1 MSNCNK
7 SSFQNAGKI
16 LLKLHPKLP
25 CRTLTKRSF
34 QKAVRILY
42 KLNRKLSPSVT
53 LTLNIASIT
62 RGVESPASSKT
73 AAAPSVLRIAEAGAY
88 YFDDV
93 AAVEEPLEIRLQQG
107 NAPAR
112 SLTVTMRTPGHDA
125 ELAAGFLVT
134 EGVLDDAAALQAIRI
149 SEPVPSGTD
158 GCVLPVGSA
167 TNIVT
172 VELSEDA
179 QVRMASLERNFYT
192 TSSCGICGKASLLAL
207 RSVCPPRR
215 SNALELDFKVLS
227 AMPEVF
233 RAEQA
238 TFQQT
243 GGLHAAAL
251 FSARGELQLLR
262 EDVGRHNAVDKLIGA
277 RFLLDELP
285 LRDAVLMLSGRVS
298 FELMQKAVM
307 AGLPAVA
314 AVGAPSSLAIAV
326 AREFDVTLIGFLRE
340 DRCNVYHG
348 AHRLRRGA
356 QGGGT

>member
-1 MSNCNK
+1 M
-7 SSFQNAGKI
+7 
-16 LLKLHPKLP
+16 
-25 CRTLTKRSF
+25 
-34 QKAVRILY
+34 
-42 KLNRKLSPSVT
+42 NRELSIGAN
-53 LTLNIASIT
+53 LTLNTAST
-62 RGVESPASSKT
+62 SHAVESVASSKT
-73 AAAPSVLRIAEAGAY
+73 AAVPSVLRIAETEAY
-88 YFDDV
+88 QFDDV

-107 NAPAR
+107 KAPAR
-112 SLTVTMRTPGHDA
+112 SVTVTMRTPGHDA

-149 SEPVPSGTD
+149 SDLMPSGIE

-167 TNIVT
+167 TNTAT
-172 VELSEDA
+172 VELSKDA

-215 SNALELDFKVLS
+215 SNTLELDFKVLS

-251 FSARGELQLLR
+251 FSASGKLQLLR

-277 RFLLDELP
+277 KFLLDELP
-285 LRDAVLMLSGRVS
+285 LRDALLMLSGRVS

-307 AGLPAVA
+307 AGIPAVA

-340 DRCNVYHG
+340 GRCNVYHG
-348 AHRLRRGA
+348 AHRLRRGV
-356 QGGGT
+356 QGGAT